1 MTEQPLPLEKE
12 IGGIFANF
20 PAFPDNV
27 KELLVQIAP
36 WGALIIAVLGGLSV
50 LSLIGLGSL
59 LTATSVGVDAYGST
73 WQMWISILALG
84 LMAILAVLAFS
95 PLRNRQRKGWN
106 YLYYIEL
113 VSIVSS
119 IVTLSFF
126 SAIIGFLI
134 GFWVLFQ
141 TREKYS

>member
-1 MTEQPLPLEKE
+1 MEQPLPLEKE
-12 IGGIFANF
+12 IRGIFANF

-36 WGALIIAVLGGLSV
+36 WGALIIAVFGGMAF

-59 LTATSVGVDAYGST
+59 ITAMSVGTNSYGSP
-73 WQMWISILALG
+73 WQMWVSIGALV
-84 LMAILAVLAFS
+84 LMAVIAILAFS
-95 PLRNRQRKGWN
+95 PLRSRQLKGWN

-113 VSIVSS
+113 VSVVSS
-119 IVTLSFF
+119 IISFSF
-126 SAIIGFLI
+126 VSAIIGFLI

-141 TREKYS
+141 TKEKYS